1 MVNSNEISEVRKHVQ
16 KVLNDVDDF
25 LKTLETMKKGFLV
38 TLSEDLQKLGGYLD
52 SLEKVETK
60 GGNE

>member
-38 TLSEDLQKLGGYLD
+38 TLSEDLQKLDKHITL
-52 SLEKVETK
+52 LEQQSTEQ
-60 GGNE
+60 E